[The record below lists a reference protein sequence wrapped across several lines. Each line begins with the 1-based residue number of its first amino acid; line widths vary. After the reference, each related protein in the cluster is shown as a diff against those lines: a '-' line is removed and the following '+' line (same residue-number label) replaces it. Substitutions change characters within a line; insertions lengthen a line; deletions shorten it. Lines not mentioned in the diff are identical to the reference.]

1 MAIERT
7 GKPSIPERL
16 RDFWS
21 NTKRI
26 VRVARRPTFQEVRLI
41 ARVSGIGI
49 LLVGAVAY
57 LLQILGSFTSQF
69 FTTEASTTTPTGSI
83 SLSMLQIAVII
94 APVLVQLCLS
104 PALLLVATGASL
116 IVIGNRR

>member
-1 MAIERT
+1 MSEERT

-16 RDFWS
+16 RDFVS

-26 VRVARRPTFQEVRLI
+26 IRVARRPTLQEVNLI

-57 LLQILGSFTSQF
+57 LLQILGSFTDTF
-69 FTTEASTTTPTGSI
+69 FTTPSTTTPAI
-83 SLSMLQIAVII
+83 VISMLQIAASI
-94 APVLVQLCLS
+94 APVFVQVCLNPYLLV
-104 PALLLVATGASL
+104 VATGIAL
-116 IVIGNRR
+116 IAIGKRR

>member
-1 MAIERT
+1 MSEERT
-7 GKPSIPERL
+7 GKPGIIERL
-16 RDFWS
+16 RDFWQ

-57 LLQILGSFTSQF
+57 LLQILGSFTNEF
-69 FTTEASTTTPTGSI
+69 FKPAATSSTTGGA
-83 SLSMLQIAVII
+83 LVVSMLQIAASI
-94 APVLVQLCLS
+94 APVFVQVCLN
-104 PALLLVATGASL
+104 PTLIMVATGISL
-116 IVIGNRR
+116 ITISKKH

>member
-1 MAIERT
+1 MSEERT

-16 RDFWS
+16 RDFVS

-26 VRVARRPTFQEVRLI
+26 IRVARRPTLQEVNLI

-57 LLQILGSFTSQF
+57 LLQILGSFTDTF
-69 FTTEASTTTPTGSI
+69 FKAI
-83 SLSMLQIAVII
+83 VISMLQTTINIIQVGFSPYFIVMTIGIFLIA
-94 APVLVQLCLS
+94 
-104 PALLLVATGASL
+104 
-116 IVIGNRR
+116 IGSRRKRC

>member
-1 MAIERT
+1 MAEERA
-7 GKPSIPERL
+7 GRPSIPDRFRE
-16 RDFWS
+16 FWQ

-57 LLQILGSFTSQF
+57 LLQILGSFTSEF
-69 FTTEASTTTPTGSI
+69 FKPETTSTGGA
-83 SLSMLQIAVII
+83 LVVVLMHFAAHV
-94 APVLVQLCLS
+94 APAILRAGLN
-104 PALLLVATGASL
+104 PALITMVVGITLAA
-116 IVIGNRR
+116 IGNKK

>member
-1 MAIERT
+1 MSEERT
-7 GKPSIPERL
+7 GKPSIPDRI
-16 RDFWS
+16 RDFWQ

-57 LLQILGSFTSQF
+57 LLQILGSFTSTF
-69 FTTEASTTTPTGSI
+69 FKIEEAMVVSYI
-83 SLSMLQIAVII
+83 HLALSI
-94 APVLVQLCLS
+94 APVFAHVCLN
-104 PALLLVATGASL
+104 PTLILVAAGIAL
-116 IVIGNRR
+116 IAIGRRK

>member
-1 MAIERT
+1 MSEERT

-26 VRVARRPTFQEVRLI
+26 VRVARRPEFKEVMLI

-49 LLVGAVAY
+49 LIVGAVAY
-57 LLQILGSFTSQF
+57 LLQILGSFTDNF
-69 FTTEASTTTPTGSI
+69 FTALVI
-83 SLSMLQIAVII
+83 SMLQIAANIDLQ
-94 APVLVQLCLS
+94 ACLS
-104 PALLLVATGASL
+104 PNLIWMGIGIAL
-116 IVIGNRR
+116 IVISRKR

>member
-1 MAIERT
+1 MSEERG
-7 GKPSIPERL
+7 GKPSIPDRL
-16 RDFWS
+16 RDFWQ

-57 LLQILGSFTSQF
+57 LLQILGSFTNEF
-69 FTTEASTTTPTGSI
+69 FVGKSALI
-83 SLSMLQIAVII
+83 DICLHLAVNI
-94 APVLVQLCLS
+94 APVFVQVCMNPTLI
-104 PALLLVATGASL
+104 LVAAGISL
-116 IVIGNRR
+116 IAVSDRK

>member
-1 MAIERT
+1 MSEERT

-16 RDFWS
+16 RDFWQ

-26 VRVARRPTFQEVRLI
+26 IRVARRPTFKEVMLI

-57 LLQILGSFTSQF
+57 LLQILGSFTNEF
-69 FTTEASTTTPTGSI
+69 FKPKAALII
-83 SLSMLQIAVII
+83 SLLQLAANI
-94 APVLVQLCLS
+94 APVFVQVCLN
-104 PALLLVATGASL
+104 PNLLLVATGSL
-116 IVIGNRR
+116 LIAIGKKN